1 MSDPS
6 NDSTDNDPSLAPPTV
21 ELVDAQPGS
30 VHVVLSVPV
39 AAEASTEPPP
49 GPPPPEKPD
58 EATAVAG
65 AVVGGAAK
73 LVGKVLGGV
82 WDAVKPKDG

>member
-1 MSDPS
+1 MSDPTS
-6 NDSTDNDPSLAPPTV
+6 DSPQSDPGAAPPTV
-21 ELVDAQPGS
+21 DLVEAQPGS
-30 VHVVLSVPV
+30 VHVVLSIPTT
-39 AAEASTEPPP
+39 AEASAEPPP
-49 GPPPPEKPD
+49 GPPQPEKPD

-73 LVGKVLGGV
+73 LVGKVLSGV